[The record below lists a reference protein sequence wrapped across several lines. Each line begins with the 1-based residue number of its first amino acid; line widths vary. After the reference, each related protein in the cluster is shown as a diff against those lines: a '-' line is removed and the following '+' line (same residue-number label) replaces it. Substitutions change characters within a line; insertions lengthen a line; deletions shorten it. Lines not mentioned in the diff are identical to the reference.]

1 MTIRQRLTL
10 ITTTAIEVPVHKLVT
25 FPILLICGAMPC
37 APAAFAQ
44 QADTVASPNAG
55 APNAGASPYAGP
67 ETPMETGARADVAA
81 ASATGTPV
89 VNPPDPQNAGTL
101 AENARTTA
109 LANYPWST
117 ADIWFGRR

>member
-1 MTIRQRLTL
+1 MRKALK
-10 ITTTAIEVPVHKLVT
+10 VPS
-25 FPILLICGAMPC
+25 LLICGAMLG

-44 QADTVASPNAG
+44 GAG
-55 APNAGASPYAGP
+55 AGPYAAGP
-67 ETPMETGARADVAA
+67 ATPMETRTRTDVATT
-81 ASATGTPV
+81 SAIGMPV

-109 LANYPWST
+109 LATYPWST

>member
-1 MTIRQRLTL
+1 MFG
-10 ITTTAIEVPVHKLVT
+10 AIL
-25 FPILLICGAMPC
+25 C

-44 QADTVASPNAG
+44 EAG
-55 APNAGASPYAGP
+55 AGASPYAARP
-67 ETPMETGARADVAA
+67 ATPMEAQARADVAA
-81 ASATGTPV
+81 ASTTGAPV

-109 LANYPWST
+109 LATYPWST

>member
-1 MTIRQRLTL
+1 M
-10 ITTTAIEVPVHKLVT
+10 HKLVT
-25 FPILLICGAMPC
+25 FPTLLICGAMLC

-44 QADTVASPNAG
+44 QAGTAA
-55 APNAGASPYAGP
+55 APNAGASPYARP

>member
-1 MTIRQRLTL
+1 MR
-10 ITTTAIEVPVHKLVT
+10 KLVT
-25 FPILLICGAMPC
+25 ILLICGAMPC

-44 QADTVASPNAG
+44 QAGTAAGPNAG
-55 APNAGASPYAGP
+55 ATPYAGP
-67 ETPMETGARADVAA
+67 ETPVETRARADVA
-81 ASATGTPV
+81 SAMGAPV

-101 AENARTTA
+101 AESARTTA

>member
-1 MTIRQRLTL
+1 MR
-10 ITTTAIEVPVHKLVT
+10 KLVT
-25 FPILLICGAMPC
+25 TLLICGAMPC

-44 QADTVASPNAG
+44 QAGTAASPNAG
-55 APNAGASPYAGP
+55 APNAGASPYGP
-67 ETPMETGARADVAA
+67 ETPMETRARADVVA